1 MFQGYPHTCEPLS
14 PLQLLAR
21 FGVVADDGLDIK
33 RVEHHVH
40 MLRIRHSG
48 EDLAADSK
56 RWVAPMLLLYGFG

>member
-1 MFQGYPHTCEPLS
+1 
-14 PLQLLAR
+14 
-21 FGVVADDGLDIK
+21 
-33 RVEHHVH
+33 